1 LSREEVT
8 VLTTQPETLVTPE
21 MIEQKGKFGE
31 TTVSPPIALS
41 DIRKWAIAVYW
52 PDTPPRLYWDEEY
65 AATTE
70 YGGIV
75 APLDFN
81 PFAWPIERERPSG
94 VNSTPEGAGPGT
106 RGMNG
111 GQTDEYFAPMRP
123 GDVISSSTGLVDW
136 FERTTRLGLTLFATS
151 EVRWT
156 NQNGEAV
163 RVRRQTLVLY

>member
-1 LSREEVT
+1 M
-8 VLTTQPETLVTPE
+8 TTRLETLVTPE

-31 TTVSPPIALS
+31 KNDSPPVTLS

-65 AATTE
+65 AAGTE
-70 YGGIV
+70 YGGVV

-81 PFAWPIERERPSG
+81 PFAWPIDRNPASRGPA
-94 VNSTPEGAGPGT
+94 TPEGAGPGT

-136 FERTTRLGLTLFATS
+136 LERTTRLGLTLFSTT
-151 EVRWT
+151 EIRWT

-163 RVRRQTLVLY
+163 RVRRQISIQY